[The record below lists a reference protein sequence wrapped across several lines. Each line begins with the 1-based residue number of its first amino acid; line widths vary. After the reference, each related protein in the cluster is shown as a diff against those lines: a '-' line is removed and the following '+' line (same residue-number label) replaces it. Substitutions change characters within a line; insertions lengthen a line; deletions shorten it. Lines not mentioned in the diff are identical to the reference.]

1 MTIKHYYTIPEDDYD
16 KLGNLSVLLTA
27 IEDLASNDLISALIK
42 LSIITIREVKENA
55 EFSIEEE

>member
-42 LSIITIREVKENA
+42 LSMITIREVKENA

>member
-42 LSIITIREVKENA
+42 LSIITIRELKENA